1 MSELRLYHTDKYAG
15 NIANK
20 AAADGSNKL
29 YHTDKYAGN
38 IADLYLSLLKCLYYS
53 RFFGICQ
60 PHFFKKCKKL
70 KLFCK
75 IHLIFSKNA
84 VYIDCPPRHRKYYKQ
99 TMKRRMYYEN
109 YGTVKKPDEPE
120 YDA

>member
-38 IADLYLSLLKCLYYS
+38 IASKLIDTIPFQLYHTDKYAGNIADLYLSLLKCLYYS
-53 RFFGICQ
+53 RFLSFCQ
-60 PHFFKKCKKL
+60 SHFYQK
-70 KLFCK
+70 
-75 IHLIFSKNA
+75 
-84 VYIDCPPRHRKYYKQ
+84 
-99 TMKRRMYYEN
+99 T
-109 YGTVKKPDEPE
+109 
-120 YDA
+120 